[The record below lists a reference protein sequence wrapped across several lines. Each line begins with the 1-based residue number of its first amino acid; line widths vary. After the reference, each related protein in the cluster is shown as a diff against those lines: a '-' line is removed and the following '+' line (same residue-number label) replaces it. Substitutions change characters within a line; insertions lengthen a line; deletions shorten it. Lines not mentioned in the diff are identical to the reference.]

1 MADQQ
6 HAAGRLAAHAAALD
20 PVRAHAHALAPHQ
33 PPQMYHAQAPQ
44 QQADMSNWA
53 ADFARQ
59 SNQRLQQR
67 QQHPQHQPAPAAA
80 MQNGFAPGMQMNFQ
94 AAFAQQAP
102 MFGGPMY
109 AGPMNG
115 VGAVAAAGPQRPTE
129 ADFDQEMSRW
139 MATHGGGSA
148 AATTSAG
155 GMADVD
161 AVMDQMAKDL
171 ETAEQEASAAQES
184 RQRGGLTL
192 QPDNQHFTDLDTP
205 EIGNLSLEPQVAAG
219 AEAEA
224 AALSEE
230 LQQLQQQKSRSE
242 VSEAAERLLESVQ
255 HEDGE
260 KWKNSVFLSLM
271 RDFRDGRKDIVDNEI
286 RETDDDQPQG
296 QHEGTSG
303 GGDRQA
309 PAPAN

>member
-1 MADQQ
+1 
-6 HAAGRLAAHAAALD
+6 
-20 PVRAHAHALAPHQ
+20 
-33 PPQMYHAQAPQ
+33 
-44 QQADMSNWA
+44 
-53 ADFARQ
+53 
-59 SNQRLQQR
+59 
-67 QQHPQHQPAPAAA
+67 
-80 MQNGFAPGMQMNFQ
+80 MQMNFQ
-94 AAFAQQAP
+94 AAFAQQTP

-109 AGPMNG
+109 GGPMNG
-115 VGAVAAAGPQRPTE
+115 VGATAAAGPQRPTE

-139 MATHGGGSA
+139 MATHGGGG
-148 AATTSAG
+148 ATATASAG

-171 ETAEQEASAAQES
+171 ETAEQEANAALES
-184 RQRGGLTL
+184 RQREGLTL

-205 EIGNLSLEPQVAAG
+205 EIGNLSLEPQVAA
-219 AEAEA
+219 EAET
-224 AALSEE
+224 AALSDE

-286 RETDDDQPQG
+286 RETDDDQPQA
-296 QHEGTSG
+296 QQSQSTNG
-303 GGDRQA
+303 GEDHQA